1 MWSCGLC
8 CQVAFSR
15 LTIPQCMVISLDY
28 LEFRKDELTPG
39 FRECLCVDRL
49 AGGWGRGGVGGLI
62 SHVFSS
68 FCVPSSC
75 KRMCV
80 QSFHSRH
87 SKCEAGA
94 TSLI

>member
-49 AGGWGRGGVGGLI
+49 PRVSIWDGSMWDDYWV
-62 SHVFSS
+62 S
-68 FCVPSSC
+68 FEGTIL
-75 KRMCV
+75 
-80 QSFHSRH
+80 F
-87 SKCEAGA
+87 
-94 TSLI
+94 